1 MNHDVIVI
9 GSGFAG
15 AVIAARLAE
24 RGARVLIVER
34 GVWRGQAGS
43 KAPPQPRRNFPR
55 GPIGSESAGDVSFEN
70 ERELELEGLA
80 GTHRVYKVV

>member
-1 MNHDVIVI
+1 MNHDVIVVC
-9 GSGFAG
+9 SGFAG
-15 AVIAARLAE
+15 A
-24 RGARVLIVER
+24 VLIVER

-43 KAPPQPRRNFPR
+43 EAPPKPRRNFPR

-80 GTHRVYKVV
+80 GTHRVYKVI

>member
-1 MNHDVIVI
+1 MNY
-9 GSGFAG
+9 
-15 AVIAARLAE
+15 
-24 RGARVLIVER
+24 
-34 GVWRGQAGS
+34 
-43 KAPPQPRRNFPR
+43 RNFPR